1 MAARRATAAL
11 ADNLTVEDVVDNA
24 THSEGPLRIK
34 SSGKKAERVVLFY
47 IDDEEFSVPAKPGPN
62 VTLKF
67 LDEMRRTGN
76 DMFAALGLLETMLG
90 KEKYTKFLDYEELD
104 QDLLNNVL
112 GQVIDL
118 AMSTVEGPA
127 GK

>member
-1 MAARRATAAL
+1 MATRRVTAAL
-11 ADNLTVEDVVDNA
+11 AEDAVEETVENGGPIVV
-24 THSEGPLRIK
+24 K
-34 SSGKKAERVVLFY
+34 SSGKTRERIVLFT

-76 DMFAALGLLETMLG
+76 EMFAALGLLEAMLG
-90 KEKYTKFLDYEELD
+90 KEKYAALLDYEELED
-104 QDLLNNVL
+104 DLL
-112 GQVIDL
+112 GQILEQVVKL
-118 AMSTVEGPA
+118 AMDRVEESA